1 VDKLLAM
8 LKRFV
13 VPELLLA
20 GLMFSPLAR
29 AQSAPPQPEI
39 PKNQKNAPAAAAS
52 VDYDGWGRPMPEPAK
67 DQKSA
72 PAPPHDISGTWD
84 PANGHEDG
92 GQFLGA
98 KTLPVDGKPGHEP
111 PYTPEGLQAY
121 LRTKPGNGA
130 RMVAPTKSSAIP
142 RDFLARTFSS

>member
-1 VDKLLAM
+1 M

-29 AQSAPPQPEI
+29 AQSPAPNPDS
-39 PKNQKNAPAAAAS
+39 PKNRETAPAAKAS
-52 VDYDGWGRPMPEPAK
+52 VDYDGWGRPIPQLAK

-72 PAPPHDISGTWD
+72 PAPQHDISGTWD
-84 PANGHEDG
+84 PANGPKDG

-98 KTLPVDGKPGHEP
+98 KTLPVDG
-111 PYTPEGLQAY
+111 
-121 LRTKPGNGA
+121 
-130 RMVAPTKSSAIP
+130 
-142 RDFLARTFSS
+142 